1 MPNTRDRDVLV
12 PRIVFLL
19 VASTLVLSCGGTE
32 APQPGTAW
40 GQFRGPNR
48 DGVAPDFSGPDEWP
62 DAPLAVWNT
71 NVGAGYASPVT
82 DGTAVFVHS
91 RVGQLEVVSA
101 LDFATGDLV
110 WSDQYDAPTTKAPEF
125 AASEGEGPYATPVL
139 DEGALYTFG
148 VHGIASAYD
157 AESGDLR
164 WRHDLGDRIVEVER
178 SCGVASS
185 PLIVDDRVVL
195 QIGDD
200 DSGEVLAL
208 SLEAGDPV
216 WTWSGPAAGN
226 ASPVLATIDN
236 VPQIITM
243 TDEAAVAFDAADG
256 TLLWR
261 HPLQGVPGSCSTN
274 IPSPVV
280 AEQVVIIAGIR
291 HGTEAVAPMHGVH
304 GWKVDTVWKNDEI
317 KPFWSNFVLEG
328 AELFGVSGQRKG
340 QLFALDPVTGEA
352 LWTTDGRSGENGS
365 VLAAGDYVFFVMN
378 EGDLHIAR
386 RTRPGLVLIAEYTVA
401 DAAVW
406 AYPLIHDGDLLV
418 KAGGMLTRWSFD

>member
-1 MPNTRDRDVLV
+1 MRNTPDRNALV
-12 PRIVFLL
+12 PRVVVLL
-19 VASTLVLSCGGTE
+19 VASALVLSCGGAE
-32 APQPGTAW
+32 VPQPGTAW

-62 DAPLAVWNT
+62 DAPSAVWNT
-71 NVGAGYASPVT
+71 NVGAGYASPIT
-82 DGTAVFVHS
+82 DGTAVYMHS
-91 RVGQLEVVSA
+91 RVDQREVVSA

-139 DEGALYTFG
+139 HEGGLYTFG

-164 WRHDLGDRIVEVER
+164 WRRDFGDRIVEVER
-178 SCGVASS
+178 SCGASSS

-208 SLEAGDPV
+208 SLESGETV
-216 WTWSGPAAGN
+216 WAWTGPAAGN
-226 ASPVLATIDN
+226 ASPVLATIDS
-236 VPQIITM
+236 VRQIITM

-256 TLLWR
+256 KLLWR

-280 AEQVVIIAGIR
+280 AEQVVIIAGIQ
-291 HGTEAVAPMHGVH
+291 HGTEAVAPMNGAG
-304 GWKVDTVWKNDEI
+304 GWTVDTVWKNDEI

-340 QLFALDPVTGEA
+340 QLFALDPATGEA
-352 LWTTDGRSGENGS
+352 LWTTDGRAGENGS

-378 EGDLHIAR
+378 EGDLHVAR
-386 RTRPGLVLIAEYTVA
+386 RTRPGLELIAEYTIA

-418 KAGGMLTRWSFD
+418 KAGDTLTRWSFD